1 MLINKCCYLIRSL
14 SKEETPANQDQLKR
28 QVESAREQ
36 LAGAQKILGEKNMI
50 VLKLRRQ
57 LDAVPGNAEL
67 NQYQRRF
74 TELCSQG
81 YSSFSLSCC

>member
-1 MLINKCCYLIRSL
+1 MFSFRALTKQQTAPSNH
-14 SKEETPANQDQLKR
+14 DQLKR

-36 LAGAQKILGEKNMI
+36 LAGALKTLGEKNMS
-50 VLKLRRQ
+50 LMRLRRQ

-74 TELCSQG
+74 TELCAQG
-81 YSSFSLSCC
+81 VLSLFYSVTFY